1 MAQITLTFDSYEELV
16 SFSEK
21 LLSGEGGMETSAVS
35 TAVPATEVKQAES
48 YGQQIA
54 PHFPEA
60 NTSAQ
65 LNQQALN
72 QVTQSVAPTQA
83 VPTAAPTY
91 TREDQLIN
99 SPADAST
106 PLSYVLYELL
116 IVIFTSVAS
125 TASKSI
131 LQEPPCPT
139 SASVSSL
146 TVCQSTSPFLT
157 STLISLNLPL
167 APVPFT

>member
-21 LLSGEGGMETSAVS
+21 LLSREGGMETSAVS

-54 PHFPEA
+54 PHFPEV

-65 LNQQALN
+65 LNQQAQN

-83 VPTAAPTY
+83 VPTAAPAY
-91 TREDQLIN
+91 TREDLSKAAMSLMDKGMQAQLQQLIQ
-99 SPADAST
+99 S
-106 PLSYVLYELL
+106 
-116 IVIFTSVAS
+116 FG
-125 TASKSI
+125 
-131 LQEPPCPT
+131 
-139 SASVSSL
+139 VSSL
-146 TVCQSTSPFLT
+146 VE
-157 STLISLNLPL
+157 LP
-167 APVPFT
+167 AEQYGSFATAIREMGAQI

>member
-65 LNQQALN
+65 LNQQAQN

-91 TREDQLIN
+91 TREDLSKAAMSLMDKGMQAQLQQLIQ
-99 SPADAST
+99 S
-106 PLSYVLYELL
+106 
-116 IVIFTSVAS
+116 FG
-125 TASKSI
+125 
-131 LQEPPCPT
+131 
-139 SASVSSL
+139 VSSL
-146 TVCQSTSPFLT
+146 VE
-157 STLISLNLPL
+157 LP
-167 APVPFT
+167 AEQYGSFATAIREMGAQI

>member
-21 LLSGEGGMETSAVS
+21 LLSREGGMETSAVS

-65 LNQQALN
+65 LNQQAQN

-91 TREDQLIN
+91 TMEDLSKAAMSLMDKGMQAQLQQLIQN
-99 SPADAST
+99 
-106 PLSYVLYELL
+106 
-116 IVIFTSVAS
+116 FG
-125 TASKSI
+125 
-131 LQEPPCPT
+131 
-139 SASVSSL
+139 VSSL
-146 TVCQSTSPFLT
+146 VE
-157 STLISLNLPL
+157 LP
-167 APVPFT
+167 AEQYGSFATAIREMGAQI

>member
-21 LLSGEGGMETSAVS
+21 LLSREGGMETSAVS

-65 LNQQALN
+65 LNQQAQN
-72 QVTQSVAPTQA
+72 QVIQNTAP
-83 VPTAAPTY
+83 VPSIPIAAPTY
-91 TREDQLIN
+91 TREDLSKAAMSLMDKGMQAQLQQLIQ
-99 SPADAST
+99 S
-106 PLSYVLYELL
+106 
-116 IVIFTSVAS
+116 FG
-125 TASKSI
+125 
-131 LQEPPCPT
+131 
-139 SASVSSL
+139 VSSL
-146 TVCQSTSPFLT
+146 VE
-157 STLISLNLPL
+157 LP
-167 APVPFT
+167 AEQYGSFATAIREMGAQI

>member
-21 LLSGEGGMETSAVS
+21 LLSREGGMETSAVS

-65 LNQQALN
+65 LNQQAQN

-83 VPTAAPTY
+83 VPIAAPTY
-91 TREDQLIN
+91 TREDLSKAAMSLMNKGMQAQLQQLIQ
-99 SPADAST
+99 S
-106 PLSYVLYELL
+106 
-116 IVIFTSVAS
+116 FG
-125 TASKSI
+125 
-131 LQEPPCPT
+131 
-139 SASVSSL
+139 VSSL
-146 TVCQSTSPFLT
+146 VE
-157 STLISLNLPL
+157 LP
-167 APVPFT
+167 AEQYGSFATAIREMGAQI

>member
-21 LLSGEGGMETSAVS
+21 LLSREGGMETSAVS

-65 LNQQALN
+65 LNQQAQN

-91 TREDQLIN
+91 TREDLSKAAMSLMDKGMQAQLQQLIQ
-99 SPADAST
+99 S
-106 PLSYVLYELL
+106 
-116 IVIFTSVAS
+116 FG
-125 TASKSI
+125 
-131 LQEPPCPT
+131 
-139 SASVSSL
+139 VSSL
-146 TVCQSTSPFLT
+146 VE
-157 STLISLNLPL
+157 LP
-167 APVPFT
+167 AEQYRSFATAIREMGAQI

>member
-21 LLSGEGGMETSAVS
+21 LLSREGGMETSAVS

-65 LNQQALN
+65 LNQQAQN

-91 TREDQLIN
+91 TREDLSKAAMSLMDKGMQAQLQQLIQ
-99 SPADAST
+99 S
-106 PLSYVLYELL
+106 
-116 IVIFTSVAS
+116 FG
-125 TASKSI
+125 
-131 LQEPPCPT
+131 
-139 SASVSSL
+139 VSSL
-146 TVCQSTSPFLT
+146 VE
-157 STLISLNLPL
+157 LP
-167 APVPFT
+167 AEQYGNFATAIREMGAQI

>member
-21 LLSGEGGMETSAVS
+21 LLSREGGMETSAVS

-65 LNQQALN
+65 LNQQAQN

-91 TREDQLIN
+91 TREDLSKAAMSLMDKGMQAQLQQLIQN
-99 SPADAST
+99 
-106 PLSYVLYELL
+106 
-116 IVIFTSVAS
+116 FG
-125 TASKSI
+125 
-131 LQEPPCPT
+131 
-139 SASVSSL
+139 VSSL
-146 TVCQSTSPFLT
+146 VE
-157 STLISLNLPL
+157 LP
-167 APVPFT
+167 AEQYGSFATAIREMGAQI

>member
-91 TREDQLIN
+91 TREDLSKAAMSLMDKGMQAQLQQLIQ
-99 SPADAST
+99 S
-106 PLSYVLYELL
+106 
-116 IVIFTSVAS
+116 FG
-125 TASKSI
+125 
-131 LQEPPCPT
+131 
-139 SASVSSL
+139 VSSL
-146 TVCQSTSPFLT
+146 VE
-157 STLISLNLPL
+157 LP
-167 APVPFT
+167 AEQYGSFATAIREMGAQI

>member
-83 VPTAAPTY
+83 VPTAAPTH
-91 TREDQLIN
+91 TREDLSKAAMSLMDKGMQAQLQQLIQ
-99 SPADAST
+99 S
-106 PLSYVLYELL
+106 
-116 IVIFTSVAS
+116 FG
-125 TASKSI
+125 
-131 LQEPPCPT
+131 
-139 SASVSSL
+139 VSSL
-146 TVCQSTSPFLT
+146 VE
-157 STLISLNLPL
+157 LP
-167 APVPFT
+167 AEQYGSFATAIREMGAQI

>member
-21 LLSGEGGMETSAVS
+21 LLSREGGMETSAVS

-65 LNQQALN
+65 LNQQAQN

-83 VPTAAPTY
+83 VPIAVPTY
-91 TREDQLIN
+91 TREDLSKAAMSLMDKGMQAQLQQLIQ
-99 SPADAST
+99 S
-106 PLSYVLYELL
+106 
-116 IVIFTSVAS
+116 FG
-125 TASKSI
+125 
-131 LQEPPCPT
+131 
-139 SASVSSL
+139 VSSL
-146 TVCQSTSPFLT
+146 VE
-157 STLISLNLPL
+157 LP
-167 APVPFT
+167 AEQYGSFATAIREMGAQI

>member
-21 LLSGEGGMETSAVS
+21 LLSREGGMETSAVS

-65 LNQQALN
+65 LNKQAQN
-72 QVTQSVAPTQA
+72 QVIQNTAPA
-83 VPTAAPTY
+83 PSIPIAAPTY
-91 TREDQLIN
+91 TREDLSKAAMSLMDKGMQAQLQQLIQ
-99 SPADAST
+99 S
-106 PLSYVLYELL
+106 
-116 IVIFTSVAS
+116 FG
-125 TASKSI
+125 
-131 LQEPPCPT
+131 
-139 SASVSSL
+139 VSSL
-146 TVCQSTSPFLT
+146 VE
-157 STLISLNLPL
+157 LP
-167 APVPFT
+167 AEQYGSFATAIREMGAQI

>member
-1 MAQITLTFDSYEELV
+1 MLFFPFLSTNFNVSLKFNLDVSMVLKIPFSFAFNNARSSDVTVPDTNSMDVISSVTPDFVITSDRLSPPTSTPLIFALTV
-16 SFSEK
+16 PW
-21 LLSGEGGMETSAVS
+21 GTSC
-35 TAVPATEVKQAES
+35 TTL
-48 YGQQIA
+48 Y
-54 PHFPEA
+54 
-60 NTSAQ
+60 TS
-65 LNQQALN
+65 
-72 QVTQSVAPTQA
+72 
-83 VPTAAPTY
+83 
-91 TREDQLIN
+91 N

-146 TVCQSTSPFLT
+146 TVCQSASPFLT

>member
-21 LLSGEGGMETSAVS
+21 LLSREGGMETSAVS

-65 LNQQALN
+65 LNQQAQN

-91 TREDQLIN
+91 TREDLSKAAMSLMDKGMQAQLQQLIQ
-99 SPADAST
+99 SFGVTSLVELPAEQYGSFA
-106 PLSYVLYELL
+106 
-116 IVIFTSVAS
+116 
-125 TASKSI
+125 TAI
-131 LQEPPCPT
+131 REMGAQ
-139 SASVSSL
+139 
-146 TVCQSTSPFLT
+146 
-157 STLISLNLPL
+157 I
-167 APVPFT
+167 

>member
-21 LLSGEGGMETSAVS
+21 LLSREGGMETSAVS

-65 LNQQALN
+65 LNQQAQN

-83 VPTAAPTY
+83 VPIATPTY
-91 TREDQLIN
+91 TREDLSKAAMSLMDKGMQAQLQQLIQ
-99 SPADAST
+99 S
-106 PLSYVLYELL
+106 
-116 IVIFTSVAS
+116 FG
-125 TASKSI
+125 
-131 LQEPPCPT
+131 
-139 SASVSSL
+139 VSSL
-146 TVCQSTSPFLT
+146 VE
-157 STLISLNLPL
+157 LP
-167 APVPFT
+167 AEQYGSFATAIREMGAQI

>member
-21 LLSGEGGMETSAVS
+21 LLSREGGMETSAVS

-65 LNQQALN
+65 LNQQAQN

-91 TREDQLIN
+91 TREDLSKAAMSLMDKGMQAQLQQLIQ
-99 SPADAST
+99 S
-106 PLSYVLYELL
+106 
-116 IVIFTSVAS
+116 FG
-125 TASKSI
+125 
-131 LQEPPCPT
+131 
-139 SASVSSL
+139 VSSL
-146 TVCQSTSPFLT
+146 VE
-157 STLISLNLPL
+157 LP
-167 APVPFT
+167 AEQYGSFATAIREMGAQI

>member
-21 LLSGEGGMETSAVS
+21 LLSREGGMETSAVS

-65 LNQQALN
+65 LNQQAQN

-83 VPTAAPTY
+83 VPTAAQTY
-91 TREDQLIN
+91 TREDLSKAAMSLMDKGMQAQLQQLIQ
-99 SPADAST
+99 S
-106 PLSYVLYELL
+106 
-116 IVIFTSVAS
+116 FG
-125 TASKSI
+125 
-131 LQEPPCPT
+131 
-139 SASVSSL
+139 VSSL
-146 TVCQSTSPFLT
+146 VE
-157 STLISLNLPL
+157 LP
-167 APVPFT
+167 AEQYGSFATAIREMGAQI